1 MAHSPGPVVDPT
13 WRLATLT
20 LETGPIPLASIRR
33 STIGGD
39 APVITSPTRL
49 QSQPLFGD
57 SKAHGQTSNPYMM
70 KSANSS
76 ECTLIDSSPKTPDT
90 DPEDTKMD
98 DAEEMVDTAVVDSPI
113 TMMPDPMDPEAIPLL
128 SEDQASSEPPRAPPV
143 PPRPIGPLKKV
154 DAEASNQD
162 DASRAAAEA
171 AAQQQDVDEAMGN
184 VLFKLQCSI
193 KGFEMNG
200 VQTDAIKEYDTEYL
214 EWFNYMLT

>member
-1 MAHSPGPVVDPT
+1 MAQAPGPVVDPT

-49 QSQPLFGD
+49 QPQPFFEDLKDQGP
-57 SKAHGQTSNPYMM
+57 SNAPYMI
-70 KSANSS
+70 KTANSS

-90 DPEDTKMD
+90 EPEDVTMD
-98 DAEEMVDTAVVDSPI
+98 GVEGEGDDGRTESPI
-113 TMMPDPMDPEAIPLL
+113 DMTHDPMDPEAIPLL
-128 SEDQASSEPPRAPPV
+128 SEDQPPSPPPRPPPV
-143 PPRPIGPLKKV
+143 PPRPIGPLNKGE
-154 DAEASNQD
+154 AESVNQEN
-162 DASRAAAEA
+162 ASRAAAEA

-193 KGFEMNG
+193 KGFEEG
-200 VQTDAIKEYDTEYL
+200 GKQTDVIKEYAK
-214 EWFNYMLT
+214 